1 MNIERVFE
9 IFRET
14 GVMLDGHFLFTSG
27 RHGDKYM
34 QCAQLFRFPQYTD
47 EILEDLAKR
56 FEGEQIDLVI
66 GPAVGAVQMSF
77 AMARILGSE
86 NIFAERENGVMTLRR
101 GFHIEPGQ
109 KVLVVEDVVTT
120 GGSVQEVLE
129 LVHKAGGDVVGVCV
143 VVDRTNGQIDLGE
156 RLESVVSLDLKSYA
170 PDECPLCKE
179 GIPLVKPGSR
189 NLPIK

>member
-1 MNIERVFE
+1 M
-9 IFRET
+9 
-14 GVMLDGHFLFTSG
+14 
-27 RHGDKYM
+27 
-34 QCAQLFRFPQYTD
+34 
-47 EILEDLAKR
+47 
-56 FEGEQIDLVI
+56 
-66 GPAVGAVQMSF
+66 
-77 AMARILGSE
+77 
-86 NIFAERENGVMTLRR
+86 
-101 GFHIEPGQ
+101 
-109 KVLVVEDVVTT
+109 
-120 GGSVQEVLE
+120 E

>member
-77 AMARILGSE
+77 AMARILGCE

-120 GGSVQEVLE
+120 GGSVQEE
-129 LVHKAGGDVVGVCV
+129 MCIR
-143 VVDRTNGQIDLGE
+143 DRTHCGE
-156 RLESVVSLDLKSYA
+156 SGESGDRHCPAGIGFHVGRSL
-170 PDECPLCKE
+170 CPE
-179 GIPLVKPGSR
+179 RQHP
-189 NLPIK
+189 

>member
-1 MNIERVFE
+1 
-9 IFRET
+9 
-14 GVMLDGHFLFTSG
+14 
-27 RHGDKYM
+27 
-34 QCAQLFRFPQYTD
+34 
-47 EILEDLAKR
+47 
-56 FEGEQIDLVI
+56 
-66 GPAVGAVQMSF
+66 
-77 AMARILGSE
+77 
-86 NIFAERENGVMTLRR
+86 MTLRR